1 MCVTCVKTPRR
12 FFSNHTRRTKRPKK
26 KCLGCSNGRVWVKTI
41 TFLSVHA
48 RLKRRRGER
57 KNTHRSET
65 PAFERRR
72 SSANDDDD
80 NNNSDR
86 TNRESLVLRSSFVL
100 RKNREEL
107 WVVCCGSKKSDFVSD
122 PQQHHPL

>member
-1 MCVTCVKTPRR
+1 MGEKEG
-12 FFSNHTRRTKRPKK
+12 K
-26 KCLGCSNGRVWVKTI
+26 L
-41 TFLSVHA
+41 LSVHT

-57 KNTHRSET
+57 KTTHRSET

-80 NNNSDR
+80 SNSDR

-100 RKNREEL
+100 RKNREAL
-107 WVVCCGSKKSDFVSD
+107 WVVRCGSKKSDFVSD
-122 PQQHHPL
+122 PTTPPPLKKKRRNGTPLVRDGERHRETD